1 MVADKTK
8 EKKAR
13 IQRML
18 SKRLGPEYISYRQG
32 FNGMKLAY
40 IEGWVAFSIANK
52 IFGYDGWS
60 SEVKSVTV
68 DFCDDIP
75 NKFSVGISVL
85 VRVTLSDG
93 TYKEDI
99 GFGSS
104 ENQKSK
110 VNAWEKAK
118 KEAVT
123 DAIKR
128 ALRQFGNALGNCCY
142 DKLFLSEV
150 QKFSKTTKKNIQ
162 EWDLMRKNDE
172 DKNEVLSEGSSI
184 NLEGLDLSDN
194 LTK

>member
-1 MVADKTK
+1 
-8 EKKAR
+8 
-13 IQRML
+13 
-18 SKRLGPEYISYRQG
+18 
-32 FNGMKLAY
+32 
-40 IEGWVAFSIANK
+40 
-52 IFGYDGWS
+52 
-60 SEVKSVTV
+60 TV

-150 QKFSKTTKKNIQ
+150 QKFSKTTKKSIQ